1 MLEQSFIL
9 VGVEWQRMDIGLL
22 DLLLYHVLGVL
33 FMLSPV
39 LVGHP
44 LELLKVTS
52 VIFQVFEV
60 RLFVRTD
67 NARDSQLLFH
77 FDLQLLEDIVWCDMV
92 WQVTNLSPVSC
103 SKCVDDRILF
113 LISKFIEHR

>member
-9 VGVEWQRMDIGLL
+9 VGIKWQRVNIGLL

-39 LVGHP
+39 LVRHP

-52 VIFQVFEV
+52 VVFQVLEV
-60 RLFVRTD
+60 RLFVRTY

-77 FDLQLLEDIVWCDMV
+77 FYLQLLEDIVWCDMV
-92 WQVTNLSPVSC
+92 WQVTDLSPVSGPE
-103 SKCVDDRILF
+103 CVDDRILF
-113 LISKFIEHR
+113 LVSKFIEHR